1 MYTLPSFKLDDDD
14 AWSMVNEAGAGFY
27 VRPSTSGLL
36 SVFAPIVVGDDR
48 RTISTHVAR
57 ANDWWRDADGDEVLV
72 LVLAAS
78 TYVSPRHY
86 PSRLTSPEVVPTWNY
101 VAAEIRGTVR
111 VHDDATWTRTQA
123 EGQTEHF
130 EPSAEAPWHVRDA
143 PDEFIERQVRAIVGV
158 SVVVTSIEG
167 KAKLSQN
174 RPEVDHH
181 EVRRALAEGS
191 LTEREVARWMGDD

>member
-27 VRPSTSGLL
+27 VRPSTAGLL
-36 SVFAPIVVGDDR
+36 SVFAPIVVDEGR

-57 ANDWWRDADGDEVLV
+57 ANDWWRDADGAEVLL

-86 PSRLTSPEVVPTWNY
+86 PSRLTSPGVVPTWNY
-101 VAAEIRGTVR
+101 VAAEIRGTVH
-111 VHDDATWTRTQA
+111 VHDDPTWTRSQA

-130 EPSAEAPWHVRDA
+130 ESSAKTPWRVSDA
-143 PDEFIERQVRAIVGV
+143 PDEFIDRQVRAIVGV
-158 SVVVTSIEG
+158 SMAVSSIEG

-174 RPEVDHH
+174 RPEVDHD

-191 LTEREVARWMGDD
+191 LAEREVARWMGDA

>member
-27 VRPSTSGLL
+27 VRPRTSGLL

-130 EPSAEAPWHVRDA
+130 ESSAEAPWHVRDA

>member
-27 VRPSTSGLL
+27 VRPSESGLR
-36 SVFAPIVVGDDR
+36 SVFAPIVVGEDR

-57 ANDWWRDADGDEVLV
+57 ANDWWRDADGDEVLL

-130 EPSAEAPWHVRDA
+130 ESSAEAPWHVRDA

>member
-130 EPSAEAPWHVRDA
+130 ESSAEAPWHVRDA

>member
-27 VRPSTSGLL
+27 VRPSASGLL

-130 EPSAEAPWHVRDA
+130 ESSAEAPWHVRDA